1 MSAVGTRRTKPA
13 LRDRPAYM
21 QRLFPSKK
29 KIALSKRPIASTIH
43 SNFFSNIE
51 LDKMPEDDGEMFD
64 QAVRKVKNSTHIIN
78 RPFQSEPRS
87 DTQLSDTKRAVISSL

>member
-1 MSAVGTRRTKPA
+1 MSAVGTRRTKVA

-29 KIALSKRPIASTIH
+29 KIALSKRPAPSTIH

-51 LDKMPEDDGEMFD
+51 LDRMPEDDGEMYD
-64 QAVRKVKNSTHIIN
+64 EAVRRVKNAVKIISK
-78 RPFQSEPRS
+78 PFQSEPRS
-87 DTQLSDTKRAVISSL
+87 ETLLSDTKRAVTTS